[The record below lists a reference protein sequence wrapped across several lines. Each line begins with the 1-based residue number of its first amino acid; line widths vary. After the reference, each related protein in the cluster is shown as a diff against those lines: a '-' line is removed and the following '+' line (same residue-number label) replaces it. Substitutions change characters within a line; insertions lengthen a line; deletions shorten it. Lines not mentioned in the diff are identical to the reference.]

1 MPFSF
6 DLTEG
11 YCQYQQTKSDADILY
26 VGVDI
31 EHMTNTSFEGLTIH
45 YHYSCNI
52 CLRCRYSICLDC
64 NQYMSRKGG
73 GGGGGGG

>member
-26 VGVDI
+26 VGV
-31 EHMTNTSFEGLTIH
+31 TSSTWQTPVLKGSPFIITIAVISVSAVAIL
-45 YHYSCNI
+45 YV
-52 CLRCRYSICLDC
+52 
-64 NQYMSRKGG
+64 
-73 GGGGGGG
+73 